1 MRDRMPKMTKA
12 QARRRL
18 MEAEAKFKKVYMAYP
33 ATGDRSRSFVT
44 IKDMDAISKI
54 VKRCVDR
61 TK

>member
-1 MRDRMPKMTKA
+1 
-12 QARRRL
+12 

-44 IKDMDAISKI
+44 LKDMDAITKI

>member
-1 MRDRMPKMTKA
+1 MPKMTDA
-12 QARRRL
+12 AARRRL

-44 IKDMDAISKI
+44 IKDMEAISKI

-61 TK
+61 TRK